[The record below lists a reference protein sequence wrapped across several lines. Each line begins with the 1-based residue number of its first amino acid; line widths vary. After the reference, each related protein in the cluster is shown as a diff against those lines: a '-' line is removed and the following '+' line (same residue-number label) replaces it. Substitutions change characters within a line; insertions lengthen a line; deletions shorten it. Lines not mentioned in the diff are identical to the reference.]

1 MLGSINLRDSRTK
14 TRTRIDDVDLSG
26 TIQSL
31 KERAA
36 KIIRVDVKDQRMLL
50 PDHYTLSFSQKS

>member
-1 MLGSINLRDSRTK
+1 MTVSITLRDARTK
-14 TRTRIDDVDLSG
+14 TRTIIDDVDLSG

-36 KIIRVDVKDQRMLL
+36 EITRIEVKEQR
-50 PDHYTLSFSQKS
+50 TS